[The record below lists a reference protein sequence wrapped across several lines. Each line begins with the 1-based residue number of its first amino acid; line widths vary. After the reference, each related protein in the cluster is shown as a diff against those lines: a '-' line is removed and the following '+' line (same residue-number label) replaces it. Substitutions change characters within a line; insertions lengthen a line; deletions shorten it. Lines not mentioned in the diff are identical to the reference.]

1 MSVAN
6 LYIPRA
12 LEPTI
17 MRLINQYPVITLVGP
32 RQSGKTTL
40 ARHLFSDWE
49 YVNLED
55 PQTRIFATEDI
66 NGFFA
71 RYPDRL
77 IIDEAQHV
85 PELLSKIQVLVDQ
98 RGQRAGQFILTGSQE
113 IHIHGMLSQ
122 SLAGRVAIVTVM
134 PLSLSELSQGD
145 ARYSRDEQLIRGFM
159 PRLYQEPD
167 LIATEYWSNYVAT
180 YVQRDVK
187 QIIAIQDE
195 LQFRTFL
202 TLLAGRVGGLLNH
215 TRLANDLGVAQKTVQ
230 RWVSLLVSSH
240 IVFLLPAW
248 APSRT
253 SAIVKTPKLYFCDPG
268 LASYLLGIEEE
279 TQMMRDPLRG
289 NLFENMVVIEA
300 MKTALNAYRQP
311 VLSFFRNSSGL
322 EVDLLI
328 SRQRQVTGYE
338 IKSGETFTKD
348 QMANLLQFEKRYSEY
363 LHPLH
368 KGGLIYAGSDEQI
381 FLEHTVTPYQRAGA
395 LFGP

>member
-311 VLSFFRNSSGL
+311 ALSFFRNSSGL